1 MATCPAIVY
10 HYIARKPLPDAP
22 SSTVA
27 PIQHHATI
35 SHGGLVP
42 PSYTYILEGMDN
54 STWSGFKM
62 RYIKSLFTEDNMVS
76 IGCGITFAALFIQF
90 IIVSTN

>member
-1 MATCPAIVY
+1 MHHSRTC
-10 HYIARKPLPDAP
+10 
-22 SSTVA
+22 
-27 PIQHHATI
+27 
-35 SHGGLVP
+35 
-42 PSYTYILEGMDN
+42 ILEGMDN
-54 STWSGFKM
+54 STWSGSKM